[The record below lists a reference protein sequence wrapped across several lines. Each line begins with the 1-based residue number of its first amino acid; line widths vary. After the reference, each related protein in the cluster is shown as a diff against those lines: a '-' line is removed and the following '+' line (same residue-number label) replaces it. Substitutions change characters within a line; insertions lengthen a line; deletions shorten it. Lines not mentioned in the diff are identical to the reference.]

1 MDTKQGR
8 RNLLSMLAIGIGF
21 FAGKT
26 IAKAFDAFSN
36 SKSKNVSTSVR
47 IHPNAV
53 SRNTKG
59 QK

>member
-8 RNLLSMLAIGIGF
+8 RNLLSILVVGIGF

-26 IAKAFDAFSN
+26 ITKVFNTFSGN
-36 SKSKNVSTSVR
+36 KSRSISTSVR

-53 SRNTKG
+53 SRNSKG

>member
-8 RNLLSMLAIGIGF
+8 RNLLNVLAIGIGF

-26 IAKAFDAFSN
+26 ITKAFDTFSS
-36 SKSKNVSTSVR
+36 SKSKNVSPSVR

-53 SRNTKG
+53 SRNSKV